1 MKTRL
6 KKILKLTIINIVLIK
21 LKSTFK
27 LNENIHVAL
36 KKHMFKVYPKKVN
49 SNNFEYSYKF
59 YLPFRLFLHF

>member
-36 KKHMFKVYPKKVN
+36 KKHMFKVYPKK
-49 SNNFEYSYKF
+49 
-59 YLPFRLFLHF
+59 